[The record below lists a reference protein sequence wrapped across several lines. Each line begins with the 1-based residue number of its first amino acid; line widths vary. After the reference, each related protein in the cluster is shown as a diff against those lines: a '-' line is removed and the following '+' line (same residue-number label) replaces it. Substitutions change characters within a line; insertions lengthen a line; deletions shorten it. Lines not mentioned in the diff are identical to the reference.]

1 MLVPSNATRP
11 FLCMKYLFLFFC
23 LCTLLFSA
31 NAQQRFEPE
40 IRRFEI
46 LDSISRPDTG
56 QILLYGSSTMRLWK
70 TFSQDIDGYK
80 VVNRGFGGS
89 EMSDAI
95 YFFDRGVLPL
105 KPSLILLY
113 EGDNDLSN
121 SKKTPDQVL
130 RDFNSF
136 MSLVAEK
143 LPQTRVAVFSLRPS
157 LAREKLMPEQRI
169 VNEGYKKYCE
179 AHAKK
184 AFYIDLYQTL
194 LTETGAPNG
203 EYLATDLLHLNEKGY
218 AVWAKATRDFL
229 QSLNKR

>member
-1 MLVPSNATRP
+1 MNQHIAHIALA
-11 FLCMKYLFLFFC
+11 
-23 LCTLLFSA
+23 
-31 NAQQRFEPE
+31 
-40 IRRFEI
+40 
-46 LDSISRPDTG
+46 
-56 QILLYGSSTMRLWK
+56 
-70 TFSQDIDGYK
+70 
-80 VVNRGFGGS
+80 
-89 EMSDAI
+89 
-95 YFFDRGVLPL
+95 
-105 KPSLILLY
+105 
-113 EGDNDLSN
+113 
-121 SKKTPDQVL
+121 
-130 RDFNSF
+130 